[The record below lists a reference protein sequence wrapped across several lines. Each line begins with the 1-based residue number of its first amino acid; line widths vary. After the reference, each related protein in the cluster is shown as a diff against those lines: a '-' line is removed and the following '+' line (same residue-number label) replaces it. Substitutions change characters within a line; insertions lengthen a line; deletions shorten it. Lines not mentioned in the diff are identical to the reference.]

1 MLKKLADIRPV
12 VVTRETTVL
21 DAVRA
26 MAEHKHGSA
35 IILDDER
42 PAGIFTERD
51 VMSKVVACG
60 LDPST
65 TPVSKVMTAPVLAVE
80 SKYNPRRALEVML
93 ERHIRHLA
101 VVDDDGKI
109 IGVLSI
115 RHLLRNEVEALRSS
129 VEGLEAYLGYDG
141 PGG

>member
-1 MLKKLADIRPV
+1 MV
-12 VVTRETTVL
+12 EQ
-21 DAVRA
+21 
-26 MAEHKHGSA
+26 KHGSA
-35 IILDDER
+35 VVLDDGK

-51 VMSKVVACG
+51 VMTKIVALG
-60 LDPST
+60 VDPSKT
-65 TPVSKVMTAPVLAVE
+65 LVASVMTAPVLAVE
-80 SKYNPRRALEVML
+80 AGHDPRAALELML

-101 VVDDDGKI
+101 VVDVEGKV

-115 RHLLRNEVEALRSS
+115 RHLLRHEVEALRSS